1 MVASDEI
8 INMES
13 NNIDDRMG
21 KILIIFEFG
30 EKDPNI
36 MSSRICE
43 RGDIGCFKYY
53 IGTAYV
59 GIG

>member
-21 KILIIFEFG
+21 KILLIFEFG
-30 EKDPNI
+30 EEGSKHHEFPY
-36 MSSRICE
+36 M
-43 RGDIGCFKYY
+43 
-53 IGTAYV
+53 
-59 GIG
+59 